1 MGSVQQGNTKKKKS
15 PAQLWLEN
23 VELIDEKIASKL
35 IEKQQW
41 HDLALS
47 ITAAMDGERVQ
58 SSGAKDKMVDAVSRC
73 VDVEAEI
80 DNQVALLVR
89 KKKEVT
95 EALERLDNPFYYKI
109 LHMRYI
115 QYIPLKKIA
124 EQLHK
129 EYTTITT
136 THGRALKHVQKL
148 RKRK

>member
-1 MGSVQQGNTKKKKS
+1 MGSAQRVNIKKVKKKS
-15 PAQLWLEN
+15 AVQVWLESI
-23 VELIDEKIASKL
+23 ELIDEKIESKL

-58 SSGAKDKMVDAVSRC
+58 SSGAKDKMGSAVDRC
-73 VDVEAEI
+73 IDAEAEI
-80 DNQVALLVR
+80 DSQVALLVR
-89 KKKEVT
+89 EKKKVT
-95 EALERLDNPFYYKI
+95 ETLERLDNPFYYKI

-115 QYIPLKKIA
+115 RYIPFNKIA

-136 THGRALKHVQKL
+136 AHGRALKHVQKL
-148 RKRK
+148 RK